1 MCLDSSKV
9 VSLTLLLSLVVR
21 IVEKYLLW
29 SKLLVSPCFVDSP
42 SVWYLMDTMMKE
54 TVAVVE
60 IPSVVQAVSVLDSDI

>member
-1 MCLDSSKV
+1 MCLESSKV
-9 VSLTLLLSLVVR
+9 VFLTLLLSVVVR

-42 SVWYLMDTMMKE
+42 LLWYLMDTMMKQ
-54 TVAVVE
+54 TVVE